1 MKQFNSLTE
10 AALAAKNGDRDGFS
24 YIYDETY
31 SDKYSI
37 ALRYMNNPAD
47 ADDVISDSY
56 VKALEK
62 IHTLKDPSRVEMWLG
77 QIVARTA
84 LDAIKKKKPMLFSSM
99 TNTIDNQPL
108 WDVQNENIEAQPEL
122 SYMMKEKEALI
133 NRLIDSLPDEQ
144 RICVL
149 MYYVAELSSEEI
161 AQILECP
168 KGTVLSRLNYARKTL
183 KKKLEHENP

>member
-1 MKQFNSLTE
+1 MKQFKNITE

-24 YIYDETY
+24 YIYDQTY
-31 SDKYSI
+31 TDKYNI
-37 ALRYMNNPAD
+37 ALRYMNNPTD

-56 VKALEK
+56 MKALEK

-84 LDAIKKKKPMLFSSM
+84 LDALKKKKPMLFSSM

-108 WDVQNENIEAQPEL
+108 WDVQNENTEVQPEL

-133 NRLIDSLPDEQ
+133 NRMIDSLPDEQ

-149 MYYVAELSSEEI
+149 MYYVAELSSGEI

-168 KGTVLSRLNYARKTL
+168 KGTVLSRLNYARKAL
-183 KKKLEHENP
+183 KKKLEHDKP

>member
-1 MKQFNSLTE
+1 MKQFNNLTE

>member
-1 MKQFNSLTE
+1 LKQFNSLTE

>member
-1 MKQFNSLTE
+1 MKSFKNTTE
-10 AALAAKNGDRDGFS
+10 AAVAAINGDRDAFS
-24 YIYDETY
+24 YIYDKTY
-31 SDKYSI
+31 PEKYSI
-37 ALRYMNNPAD
+37 ALRYMKNPAD

-62 IHTLKDPSRVEMWLG
+62 IHTLKDPTRIEMWLS

-84 LDAIKKKKPMLFSSM
+84 LDALKKKKPMLFSSM
-99 TNTIDNQPL
+99 TNTIDQQPL
-108 WDVQNENIEAQPEL
+108 WEIQNENVEIQPEL

-133 NRLIDSLPDEQ
+133 NQMIDSLPDEQ

-149 MYYVAELSSEEI
+149 MHYVAEMPTEEI

-168 KGTVLSRLNYARKTL
+168 KGTVLSRLNYARKAL
-183 KKKLEHENP
+183 KKKLESESH